1 MNGYYRN
8 YKVGTQDDKKD
19 IQLAIYIYIYI
30 YIYVC
35 VITRK
40 HTIKH

>member
-30 YIYVC
+30 YICVC
-35 VITRK
+35 HYKKT
-40 HTIKH
+40 HD